1 MPEEI
6 KDETQNVG
14 TTMTNAQWEVWTKG
28 ALTSFLVANN
38 LQKVTADDGAG
49 KKATVK
55 IDANGNIKVT
65 YTSQELI

>member
-1 MPEEI
+1 MSEEI